1 MLSASEAPTKPTA
14 AVITTPAVIIVARV
28 ILECL
33 GASDWLDFDVDLS
46 FLFLETVCFLA
57 GVNLIV
63 LSDVA
68 NFEVVAVCGD
78 EIG

>member
-33 GASDWLDFDVDLS
+33 GASDWLGFDVDLS
-46 FLFLETVCFLA
+46 FLPGLFIKTNKKPLKQQVNTVSA
-57 GVNLIV
+57 GFA
-63 LSDVA
+63 LSPV
-68 NFEVVAVCGD
+68 G
-78 EIG
+78 

>member
-33 GASDWLDFDVDLS
+33 GASDWLGFDADLS
-46 FLFLETVCFLA
+46 LFLETVCFLA
-57 GVNLIV
+57 GVDLIV

-68 NFEVVAVCGD
+68 NFEVLAGCGD

>member
-1 MLSASEAPTKPTA
+1 MLSASEAPTKPTD

-46 FLFLETVCFLA
+46 FLFF
-57 GVNLIV
+57 
-63 LSDVA
+63 
-68 NFEVVAVCGD
+68 
-78 EIG
+78 

>member
-1 MLSASEAPTKPTA
+1 MLSASEAPTKPTV

-28 ILECL
+28 IVECL
-33 GASDWLDFDVDLS
+33 GASDWLGFDVDLS
-46 FLFLETVCFLA
+46 FLFIETVCFSA

-68 NFEVVAVCGD
+68 NFEVLAVCGE